1 MSCHKRFSGGK
12 KLNPN
17 TLWQRYSEGKQS
29 AAQLA
34 AQYGCSLKT
43 IRRHLAKA
51 ATQADCVLPQA
62 PVSLIMDTTYFGR
75 KWGVMVLYDARS
87 KRALTVVAVERE
99 TNALY
104 TQEVAALQEKGGLIQ
119 SIICDGKSGLL
130 GSVPD
135 IPVQMYQFHQIKII
149 VRHLTRKPKSP
160 AAQALR
166 ALSLTLAENTQA
178 AFEEA
183 LKGWYEQYAAF
194 LNERS
199 VNEKTGRS
207 HYTHKRLRAAYNSLK
222 RHLPWLFTYERFPR
236 LGIPNT
242 TNLLE
247 GKFSDMKQ
255 LLRCHRGLKKEN
267 KLRFIKYYFAKD
279 PS

>member
-1 MSCHKRFSGGK
+1 MFCHKRFSGGQ

-51 ATQADCVLPQA
+51 TTQANGVLPQA
-62 PVSLIMDTTYFGR
+62 PVNLVMDTPYFGR

-87 KRALTVVAVERE
+87 KRALMVVAVERE

-104 TQEVAALQEKGGLIQ
+104 TQAVAALQEKGVLIQ

-130 GSVPD
+130 GSFPD
-135 IPVQMYQFHQIKII
+135 IPVQMCQFHRVKII
-149 VRHLTRKPKSP
+149 VRHLIRKPKSP

-166 ALSLTLAENTQA
+166 TLSLTL
-178 AFEEA
+178 
-183 LKGWYEQYAAF
+183 
-194 LNERS
+194 
-199 VNEKTGRS
+199 TGDHS
-207 HYTHKRLRAAYNSLK
+207 
-222 RHLPWLFTYERFPR
+222 
-236 LGIPNT
+236 G
-242 TNLLE
+242 
-247 GKFSDMKQ
+247 GV
-255 LLRCHRGLKKEN
+255 
-267 KLRFIKYYFAKD
+267 
-279 PS
+279 

>member
-1 MSCHKRFSGGK
+1 MDKFHAKNRCSPYAARLYKRSKPLNTKNAFFAAQNRSGK
-12 KLNPN
+12 MAPKVANNATDACPVTSVSAAEKLNPN

-51 ATQADCVLPQA
+51 ATQADCTLPQA
-62 PVSLIMDTTYFGR
+62 PVNLIMDTTYFGR

-87 KRALTVVAVERE
+87 KRALTVTAIERE

-104 TQEVAALQEKGGLIQ
+104 TQAVAALREKGVVIQ

-130 GSVPD
+130 GSFPD
-135 IPVQMYQFHQIKII
+135 IPVQMCQFRQIKII

-166 ALSLTLAENTQA
+166 ALSLTLAETTQA
-178 AFEEA
+178 AFEAA
-183 LKGWYEQYAAF
+183 LKCWYEQYAAF
-194 LNERS
+194 LNEP
-199 VNEKTGRS
+199 V
-207 HYTHKRLRAAYNSLK
+207 
-222 RHLPWLFTYERFPR
+222 
-236 LGIPNT
+236 
-242 TNLLE
+242 
-247 GKFSDMKQ
+247 
-255 LLRCHRGLKKEN
+255 
-267 KLRFIKYYFAKD
+267 
-279 PS
+279 